1 MKRIFNSLTVLLLI
15 SSATYAQQPQNRTTA
30 TKIADVL
37 AQQPAEEKEKFLLAM
52 HELEGFSSDD
62 VVTFLK
68 GLKAP
73 GSNNAPIEFAANS
86 YSFYVNQP
94 GKEQQKRVFVEG
106 LAKSIAQLSE
116 PTNQVFA
123 LRLLR
128 QCADNTAIPAV
139 ATCLTNDYL
148 ADAAARTLVSIRT
161 PESTAALEKALAAST
176 TEKTAIALVTALG
189 DLKDKNAESAIL
201 GLTQKYNS
209 DGFQRTA
216 LIALSKIGGTA
227 SESLF
232 QEKLNA
238 AGYSYDKLDAVGLGI
253 DYAQALIDNKHD
265 QDAVKFLN
273 KFFQESQKA
282 KSINGQIAS
291 LKLLTTIDP
300 AKQQKNLLAAV
311 KSDNGAYRN
320 IALQLLGKYGKGAD
334 AKSLLALASKGT
346 PEVQESVLN
355 YLAHN
360 GSASSLKLIQAL
372 VNKTQSP
379 VTKLAGLSALNT
391 LSQGK
396 ETNTLIQALNADQQ
410 FNNSVKA
417 LILSSKDANVVTD
430 VNNALATVDD
440 DKKIQ
445 LLDILSKRSNNA
457 SSKAVLAIK
466 SANPAVEEAINKAL
480 PNVAQESDL
489 EELFGRLNNTTDNK
503 SAVLLQ
509 RAIVNVVQSSTNSKG
524 LTEQLAANISKSA
537 APNTAKYFP
546 IFAGLGDAQ
555 SLKAVTAYLN
565 NNNTGLRS
573 AAIESLASWSTSNA
587 LPELVSLSRTEKDDN
602 LFNTVYRGLIKSISS
617 SSNTPEQKTL
627 LLRDAF
633 NVAKT
638 TDQKKAALSA
648 LQPTGTYQ
656 SLVFAADLMSDAQ
669 LGGTAANVAMNI
681 AMDNKFYGKKVR
693 EVLEQVIGKLSG
705 SESGYLKEAVIRY
718 LAEMPIKEGYVSM
731 FNGKDLSGWKGL
743 VADPIKR
750 SKMNEKTL
758 AAEQAKADDIM
769 RKGWTASNGEIAF
782 SGKGDNL
789 ATVKKYGDFEML
801 VDWKLENYGGIEG
814 DAGIYLRG
822 TPQVQIWDIANTR
835 VGAQVGSGGLYNNQ
849 KNESKPLKVAD
860 NATGEWNT
868 FKIKMVDDKVTV
880 WLNGQLVTDNIPLE
894 NYWDR
899 NQSIFPTEQIEL
911 QAHGSVVYYRDL
923 FIKEFPRKQIFKLSD
938 QEKKEGFEVL
948 FDGTNL
954 DKWTENQAYVV
965 NDEGH
970 IWVYPNAKFGGNLY
984 TKEEYADFIY
994 RFDFKLTPG
1003 ANNGVGIRAP
1013 LEGDAAYEAMEI
1025 QVLDDGADVY
1035 KDLKQYQYHG
1045 SIYGVVPAKKG
1056 HLKPVG
1062 EWNSEEIVVKG
1073 NRIKV
1078 TLNGAV
1084 IVDADIAEASKN
1096 GTLDGKQHP
1105 GLKRTFGHI
1114 GFLGHGTEVFFKDI
1128 RVKKLK

>member
-52 HELEGFSSDD
+52 HELGGFSSDD

-139 ATCLTNDYL
+139 ANCLTNDYL

-216 LIALSKIGGTA
+216 LIALSKIGGKA

-334 AKSLLALASKGT
+334 AKSLLAKASKGT

-524 LTEQLAANISKSA
+524 LTEQLAANIAKSA

-555 SLKAVTAYLN
+555 SLKAVNAYLN

-705 SESGYLKEAVIRY
+705 SESGYLKEAVVRY

-965 NDEGH
+965 NDEGY

-1105 GLKRTFGHI
+1105 GLKRTSGHI

>member
-139 ATCLTNDYL
+139 ANCLTNDYL

-273 KFFQESQKA
+273 KFFQESQKV

-466 SANPAVEEAINKAL
+466 SSNPAVEEAINKAL

-489 EELFGRLNNTTDNK
+489 EELFSRLNNTTDNK

-524 LTEQLAANISKSA
+524 LTEKLAANISKSA

-617 SSNTPEQKTL
+617 SPNTPEQKTL
-627 LLRDAF
+627 LLKDAF
-633 NVAKT
+633 SVAKT

-656 SLVFAADLMSDAQ
+656 SLVFSADLMNDAQ

-705 SESGYLKEAVIRY
+705 SESGYLKEAVVRY

-965 NDEGH
+965 NDEGY

-1105 GLKRTFGHI
+1105 GLKRTSGHI

>member
-1 MKRIFNSLTVLLLI
+1 MKKIFNSLAVLLLI
-15 SSATYAQQPQNRTTA
+15 SGASYAQQPQNRTTA

-52 HELEGFSSDD
+52 HELEGFTSDD
-62 VVTFLK
+62 IVAFLK

-106 LAKSIAQLSE
+106 LAKAVSQLSE

-128 QCADNTAIPAV
+128 QCADNSAIPAV
-139 ATCLTNDYL
+139 ANCLTNDYL
-148 ADAAARTLVSIRT
+148 ADAAARTLVSIGSN
-161 PESTAALEKALAAST
+161 ESAAALEKALST
-176 TEKTAIALVTALG
+176 SATEKTAIAIVTALG
-189 DLKDKNAESAIL
+189 DLKVKSTENTIL
-201 GLTQKYNS
+201 ELTQKYNS
-209 DGFQRTA
+209 DSFQRTA

-227 SESLF
+227 SASLF
-232 QEKLNA
+232 EHKLDDA
-238 AGYSYDKLDAVGLGI
+238 AYGYDKFDAVGLGI
-253 DYAQALIDNKHD
+253 DYAQSLIDNQHEKE
-265 QDAVKFLN
+265 AVKFLN

-282 KSINGQIAS
+282 KSVNGQFAS
-291 LKLLTTIDP
+291 LKLLAAIDSK
-300 AKQQKNLLAAV
+300 KQKKNLLTAV

-320 IALQLLGKYGKGAD
+320 LALQLLGKYGNSGD
-334 AKSLLALASKGT
+334 AKSLLSLASKAS
-346 PEVQESVLN
+346 PDVQESVLN

-360 GSASSLKLIQAL
+360 GSAASLNQIQAL
-372 VNKTQSP
+372 VAKTTSP
-379 VTKLAGLSALNT
+379 ATKLAGLNAIHT

-396 ETNTLIQALNADQQ
+396 ETNTLIQALDTDQE
-410 FNNSVKA
+410 FNSSVKA
-417 LILSSKDANVVTD
+417 LILSSKDANAISE

-440 DKKIQ
+440 NKKIQ

-466 SANPAVEEAINKAL
+466 TTNPAVEEAIYKAV

-489 EELFGRLNNTTDNK
+489 EELFNRLNSTNDAK
-503 SAVLLQ
+503 AAGLLQ
-509 RAIVNVVQSSTNSKG
+509 KAIVNVIQSSNNAKS
-524 LTEQLAANISKSA
+524 LTGKLAANISKSA
-537 APNTAKYFP
+537 APGAGKYFP
-546 IFAGLGDAQ
+546 IFAGLGDDQ
-555 SLKAVTAYLN
+555 SLQAVKSYVSSSN
-565 NNNTGLRS
+565 PDLRS
-573 AAIESLASWSTSNA
+573 AAIVSLANWSTANA
-587 LPELVSLSRTEKDDN
+587 LPELVSLSRTETDAN

-617 SSNTPEQKTL
+617 SANTPDQKTL

-633 NVAKT
+633 SVAKT
-638 TDQKKAALSA
+638 TEQKKAALTA

-656 SLVFAADLMSDAQ
+656 AFIFAANNMNDPQ
-669 LGGTAANVAMNI
+669 LGEAAANTAMNI
-681 AMDNKFYGKKVR
+681 AMDNKHYGSKVR

-705 SESGYLKEAVIRY
+705 SESGYLKEAVVRY
-718 LAEMPIKEGYVSM
+718 LSEMPAKEGYVPL
-731 FNGKDLSGWKGL
+731 FNGKDLTGWKGL

-750 SKMNEKTL
+750 SKMNAKTL
-758 AAEQAKADDIM
+758 AAEQAKADEIM
-769 RKGWTASNGEIAF
+769 RKGWSVSNGEIVF
-782 SGKGDNL
+782 NGKGDNL
-789 ATVKKYGDFEML
+789 ATVKQYGDFEML
-801 VDWKLENYGGIEG
+801 VDWKLENYGGVEG

-868 FKIKMVDDKVTV
+868 FKIKMLDDKVSV
-880 WLNGQLVTDNIPLE
+880 WLNGQLVTDNVPLE

-923 FIKEFPRKQIFKLSD
+923 YIKEFPRKQIFKLSE
-938 QEKKEGFEVL
+938 QERKDGFEVL

-954 DKWTENQAYVV
+954 DKWTENKAYVV
-965 NDEGH
+965 NDEGY

-1035 KDLKQYQYHG
+1035 KDLKPYQYHG
-1045 SIYGVVPAKKG
+1045 SIYGVVTAKKG
-1056 HLKPVG
+1056 HLKPLG
-1062 EWNSEEIVVKG
+1062 EWNSEEIYVKG
-1073 NRIKV
+1073 NRVKV
-1078 TLNGAV
+1078 TLNGTI

-1096 GTLDGKQHP
+1096 GTLDGKKHP
-1105 GLKRTFGHI
+1105 GLKRTSGHI

-1128 RVKKLK
+1128 RVKRLK

>member
-320 IALQLLGKYGKGAD
+320 IALQLLGNYGKGAD

-705 SESGYLKEAVIRY
+705 SESGYLKEAVVRY

-965 NDEGH
+965 NDEGY

-1105 GLKRTFGHI
+1105 GLKRTSGHI

>member
-52 HELEGFSSDD
+52 HELGGFSSDD

-139 ATCLTNDYL
+139 ANCLTNDYL

-334 AKSLLALASKGT
+334 AKSLLAKASKGT

-524 LTEQLAANISKSA
+524 LTEQLAANIAKSA

-555 SLKAVTAYLN
+555 SLKAVNAYLN

-705 SESGYLKEAVIRY
+705 SESGYLKEAVVRY

-965 NDEGH
+965 NDEGY

-1105 GLKRTFGHI
+1105 GLKRTSGHI

>member
-161 PESTAALEKALAAST
+161 PESTAALGKALAAST

-489 EELFGRLNNTTDNK
+489 EELFSRLNNTTDNK

-509 RAIVNVVQSSTNSKG
+509 RSIVNVVQSSTNSKG
-524 LTEQLAANISKSA
+524 LTEKLAANISKSA

-573 AAIESLASWSTSNA
+573 AAIESLAGWSTSNA

-656 SLVFAADLMSDAQ
+656 SLVFSADLMNDAQ

-705 SESGYLKEAVIRY
+705 SESGYLKEAVVRY

-923 FIKEFPRKQIFKLSD
+923 FIKEFPRKQISKLSD

-965 NDEGH
+965 NDEGY

-1105 GLKRTFGHI
+1105 GLKRTSGHI

>member
-705 SESGYLKEAVIRY
+705 SESGYLKEAVVRY

-1105 GLKRTFGHI
+1105 GLKRTSGHI

>member
-94 GKEQQKRVFVEG
+94 GKEQQKKVFVEG
-106 LAKSIAQLSE
+106 LAKSISQLSE

-139 ATCLTNDYL
+139 ANCLTNDYL

-238 AGYSYDKLDAVGLGI
+238 AGYSYDKFDAIGLGI

-265 QDAVKFLN
+265 QDAIKFLN

-320 IALQLLGKYGKGAD
+320 IALQLLGKYGKGSD

-445 LLDILSKRSNNA
+445 LLDVLSKRSNNA

-489 EELFGRLNNTTDNK
+489 EELFNRLNNTTDNK
-503 SAVLLQ
+503 SAALLQ
-509 RAIVNVVQSSTNSKG
+509 RAIVNVVQSSANSKG
-524 LTEQLAANISKSA
+524 LTEKLAANIAKSA

-565 NNNTGLRS
+565 NNNTSLRS
-573 AAIESLASWSTSNA
+573 AAIESLAGWSSSNA

-627 LLRDAF
+627 LLKDAF
-633 NVAKT
+633 SVAKT
-638 TDQKKAALSA
+638 ADQKKAALSA

-656 SLVFAADLMSDAQ
+656 SLVFAADLMNDAQ

-681 AMDNKFYGKKVR
+681 AMDNKFYGNKVR

-705 SESGYLKEAVIRY
+705 SESGYLKEAVVRY
-718 LAEMPIKEGYVSM
+718 LAEMPIKEGYVSL

-769 RKGWTASNGEIAF
+769 RKGWTVSNGEIVF

-789 ATVKKYGDFEML
+789 ATTKKYGDFEML

-880 WLNGQLVTDNIPLE
+880 WLNGQLVTDNVPLE

-923 FIKEFPRKQIFKLSD
+923 FIKEFPRKQVFKLSD

-954 DKWTENQAYVV
+954 DKWTENQAYVI
-965 NDEGH
+965 NDEGY

-1056 HLKPVG
+1056 YLKPVG

-1078 TLNGAV
+1078 TLNGTV

-1105 GLKRTFGHI
+1105 GLKRTSGHI

>member
-1 MKRIFNSLTVLLLI
+1 MKKIFNSLAVLLLI
-15 SSATYAQQPQNRTTA
+15 SGASYAQQPQNRTTA

-52 HELEGFSSDD
+52 HELEGFTSDD
-62 VVTFLK
+62 IVAFLK

-106 LAKSIAQLSE
+106 LAKALSQLSE

-139 ATCLTNDYL
+139 ANCLTNDVL
-148 ADAAARTLVSIRT
+148 ADAAARTLVSIHT
-161 PESTAALEKALAAST
+161 NESIAALEKALAAST

-189 DLKDKNAESAIL
+189 DLKVANAETAIL
-201 GLTQKYNS
+201 NLTQKYSS
-209 DGFQRTA
+209 DAFQRTA

-227 SESLF
+227 SAPLF
-232 QEKLNA
+232 QNKLNDA
-238 AGYSYDKLDAVGLGI
+238 AYSYDKFDAVGLGI
-253 DYAQALIDNKHD
+253 DYAQSLIDNKHE

-282 KSINGQIAS
+282 KSINGQFAS
-291 LKLLTTIDP
+291 LKLLAAIDP
-300 AKQQKNLLAAV
+300 NKQKKNLLSAV

-320 IALQLLGKYGKGAD
+320 LALQLLGKYGNGGD
-334 AKSLLALASKGT
+334 AKSLLSLASKAS
-346 PEVQESVLN
+346 PDVQESVLN

-360 GSASSLKLIQAL
+360 GSAASLNQIQAL
-372 VNKTQSP
+372 VAKTTSP
-379 VTKLAGLSALNT
+379 ATKLAGLNAIHT

-396 ETNTLIQALNADQQ
+396 ETNTLIQALDTDQE
-410 FNNSVKA
+410 FNSSVKA
-417 LILSSKDANVVTD
+417 LILSSKDANAISE

-440 DKKIQ
+440 NKKIQ

-466 SANPAVEEAINKAL
+466 TTNPAVEEAIYKAV

-489 EELFGRLNNTTDNK
+489 EELFNRLNSTNDAK
-503 SAVLLQ
+503 AAGLLQ
-509 RAIVNVVQSSTNSKG
+509 KAIVNVIQSSNNAKS
-524 LTEQLAANISKSA
+524 LTGKLAANISKSA
-537 APNTAKYFP
+537 APGAGKYFP
-546 IFAGLGDAQ
+546 IFAGLGDDQ
-555 SLKAVTAYLN
+555 SLQAVKNYVSSSN
-565 NNNTGLRS
+565 PDLRS
-573 AAIESLASWSTSNA
+573 AAIVSLANWSTANA
-587 LPELVSLSRTEKDDN
+587 LPELVSLSRTETDAN

-617 SSNTPEQKTL
+617 SANTPDQKTL

-633 NVAKT
+633 SVAKT
-638 TDQKKAALSA
+638 TEQKKAALTA

-656 SLVFAADLMSDAQ
+656 AFIFAANNMNDPQ
-669 LGGTAANVAMNI
+669 LGEAAANTAMNI
-681 AMDNKFYGKKVR
+681 AMDNKHYGSKVR

-705 SESGYLKEAVIRY
+705 SESGYLKEAVVRY
-718 LAEMPIKEGYVSM
+718 LSEMPAKEGYVPL
-731 FNGKDLSGWKGL
+731 FNGKDLTGWKGL

-750 SKMNEKTL
+750 SKMNAKTL
-758 AAEQAKADDIM
+758 AAEQAKADEIM
-769 RKGWTASNGEIAF
+769 RKGWSVSNGEIVF
-782 SGKGDNL
+782 NGKGDNL
-789 ATVKKYGDFEML
+789 ATVKQYGDFEML
-801 VDWKLENYGGIEG
+801 VDWKLENYGGVEG

-868 FKIKMVDDKVTV
+868 FKIKMLGDKVSV
-880 WLNGQLVTDNIPLE
+880 WLNGQLVTDNVPLE

-923 FIKEFPRKQIFKLSD
+923 YIKEFPRKQIFKLSE
-938 QEKKEGFEVL
+938 QERKDGFEVL

-954 DKWTENQAYVV
+954 DKWTENKAYVV
-965 NDEGH
+965 NDEGY

-1035 KDLKQYQYHG
+1035 KDLKPYQYHG
-1045 SIYGVVPAKKG
+1045 SIYGVVTAKKG
-1056 HLKPVG
+1056 HLKPLG
-1062 EWNSEEIVVKG
+1062 EWNSEEIYVKG
-1073 NRIKV
+1073 NRVKV
-1078 TLNGAV
+1078 TLNGTV

-1096 GTLDGKQHP
+1096 GTLDGKKHP
-1105 GLKRTFGHI
+1105 GLKRTSGHI

-1128 RVKKLK
+1128 RVKRLK

>member
-1 MKRIFNSLTVLLLI
+1 MKRILNSLTVLLLI

-52 HELEGFSSDD
+52 HELEGFSSGD

-139 ATCLTNDYL
+139 ANCLANDYL

-161 PESTAALEKALAAST
+161 PESTAALENALAAST

-189 DLKDKNAESAIL
+189 DLKDKNAENAIL
-201 GLTQKYNS
+201 GLTKKYNS

-232 QEKLNA
+232 QEKLTA
-238 AGYSYDKLDAVGLGI
+238 AGYGYDKFDAVGLGI

-300 AKQQKNLLAAV
+300 AKQRKNLLAAV

-320 IALQLLGKYGKGAD
+320 IALQLLGKYGKGSD
-334 AKSLLALASKGT
+334 AKSLLALASKST

-360 GSASSLKLIQAL
+360 GSASSLKLIHGL
-372 VNKTQSP
+372 VNKTESSA
-379 VTKLAGLSALNT
+379 TKLAGLSALNT

-396 ETNTLIQALNADQQ
+396 ETNTLIQALNTDQQ

-417 LILSSKDANVVTD
+417 LILSSKDANVVSD
-430 VNNALATVDD
+430 VNNALAHVDD
-440 DKKIQ
+440 EKKIQ
-445 LLDILSKRSNNA
+445 LLDILSKRSDNA

-466 SANPAVEEAINKAL
+466 SSNPAVEEAINKAL
-480 PNVAQESDL
+480 PNVAQEADL
-489 EELFGRLNNTTDNK
+489 EELFNRLNNTTDSK
-503 SAVLLQ
+503 SAALLQ
-509 RAIVNVVQSSTNSKG
+509 RALVNVIRSSANSKG
-524 LTEQLAANISKSA
+524 LTEKIAARLSNSA
-537 APNTAKYFP
+537 ATNTAKYFP
-546 IFAGLGDAQ
+546 IFAGLGDAH
-555 SLKAVTAYLN
+555 SLKAVTSYLD
-565 NNNTGLRS
+565 NTNTSLRS
-573 AAIESLASWSTSNA
+573 AAIESLATWSSANA
-587 LPELVSLSRTEKDDN
+587 LPELITLSRTEKDDN

-617 SSNTPEQKTL
+617 SSNTPDQKTL

-633 NVAKT
+633 SVAKT
-638 TDQKKAALSA
+638 AEQKRAALSA

-656 SLVFAADLMSDAQ
+656 SFVFAADLMNDPQ
-669 LGGTAANVAMNI
+669 LAGTATNVAMNI

-705 SESGYLKEAVIRY
+705 SESGYLKEAVVRY
-718 LAEMPIKEGYVSM
+718 LAEMPMKEGYVSM

-769 RKGWTASNGEIAF
+769 RKGWSVSNGEIVF
-782 SGKGDNL
+782 NGKGDNL
-789 ATVKKYGDFEML
+789 ATVKQYGDFEML

-954 DKWTENQAYVV
+954 DKWTENQAYVI
-965 NDEGH
+965 NDEGY

-994 RFDFKLTPG
+994 RFDLKLTPG

-1025 QVLDDGADVY
+1025 QVLDDDADVY

-1056 HLKPVG
+1056 HLKPLG
-1062 EWNSEEIVVKG
+1062 EWNSEEIMVKG

-1078 TLNGAV
+1078 TLNGTV

-1105 GLKRTFGHI
+1105 GLKRTSGHI

>member
-52 HELEGFSSDD
+52 HELGGFSSDD

-139 ATCLTNDYL
+139 ANCLTNDYL

-509 RAIVNVVQSSTNSKG
+509 RAIVNLVQSSTNSKG
-524 LTEQLAANISKSA
+524 LTEQLAANMSKSA

-705 SESGYLKEAVIRY
+705 SESGYLKEAVVRY

-965 NDEGH
+965 NDEGY

-1105 GLKRTFGHI
+1105 GLKRTSGHI

>member
-52 HELEGFSSDD
+52 HELEGFTSDD

-94 GKEQQKRVFVEG
+94 GKEQQKKVFVEG
-106 LAKSIAQLSE
+106 LAKSLSQLSE

-128 QCADNTAIPAV
+128 QCADNSAIPAV
-139 ATCLTNDYL
+139 ANCLTNEYL
-148 ADAAARTLVSIRT
+148 TDAAARTLVSIRT
-161 PESTAALEKALAAST
+161 VEAATALEKALESST
-176 TEKTAIALVTALG
+176 TEQNAIALVTALG
-189 DLKDKNAESAIL
+189 DLRDKNAENAIL

-216 LIALSKIGGTA
+216 LIALSKIGGP
-227 SESLF
+227 SSVSLF
-232 QEKLNA
+232 QDKLNA
-238 AGYSYDKLDAVGLGI
+238 AGYGYDKLNAVGLGI

-273 KFFQESQKA
+273 RFFQESQKA

-291 LKLLTTIDP
+291 LQLLTTLNP
-300 AKQQKNLLAAV
+300 GKQQKNLLAAI
-311 KSDNGAYRN
+311 KSDDGAYRN
-320 IALQLLGKYGKGAD
+320 IALQLLGKYGKGSD

-372 VNKTQSP
+372 VSKTASP

-396 ETNTLIQALNADQQ
+396 ETNTLIQALNGDQQ

-417 LILSSKDANVVTD
+417 LILSSKDENVVTD

-440 DKKIQ
+440 SKKIE

-466 SANPAVEEAINKAL
+466 SSNPAVEEAVNKAL

-489 EELFGRLNNTTDNK
+489 EELFNRLNNTTDSK

-509 RAIVNVVQSSTNSKG
+509 RAIVNVVRSSANSKA
-524 LTEQLAANISKSA
+524 LTEKLVANISKSA

-565 NNNTGLRS
+565 NNNSNLRS
-573 AAIESLASWSTSNA
+573 AAIESLAGWSSSNA

-602 LFNTVYRGLIKSISS
+602 LFNTVYRGLIRSISS
-617 SSNTPEQKTL
+617 SSNTPAQKTL

-633 NVAKT
+633 SVAKT
-638 TDQKKAALSA
+638 ADQKKAALSA

-705 SESGYLKEAVIRY
+705 SESGYLKEAVVRY
-718 LAEMPIKEGYVSM
+718 LAEMPIKEGYVSL

-769 RKGWTASNGEIAF
+769 RKGWKASNGEIVF

-789 ATVKKYGDFEML
+789 ATVKQYGDFEML

-868 FKIKMVDDKVTV
+868 FKIKMVGDKVTV

-923 FIKEFPRKQIFKLSD
+923 FIKEFPRKQIFKLND

-954 DKWTENQAYVV
+954 DKWTENQAYVI
-965 NDEGH
+965 NDEGY

-984 TKEEYADFIY
+984 TKEEYSDFVY

-1003 ANNGVGIRAP
+1003 ANNGVGIRTP

-1025 QVLDDGADVY
+1025 QVLDDGAEVY

-1045 SIYGVVPAKKG
+1045 SIYGVAAAKKG
-1056 HLKPVG
+1056 YLKPVG
-1062 EWNSEEIVVKG
+1062 EWNSEEISVKG

-1078 TLNGAV
+1078 TLNGTV
-1084 IVDADIAEASKN
+1084 ILDADIAEASKN
-1096 GTLDGKQHP
+1096 VTLDGKQHP
-1105 GLKRTFGHI
+1105 GLKRSTGHI
-1114 GFLGHGTEVFFKDI
+1114 AFLGHGTEVFFKDI

>member
-1 MKRIFNSLTVLLLI
+1 MKKIFNSLAVLLLI
-15 SSATYAQQPQNRTTA
+15 SSASYAQQPQNRTTA

-52 HELEGFSSDD
+52 HELEGFTSDD
-62 VVTFLK
+62 IVAFLK

-94 GKEQQKRVFVEG
+94 GKEQQKKVFVEG

-128 QCADNTAIPAV
+128 QCADNSAISAV
-139 ATCLTNDYL
+139 ANCLTNDNL

-161 PESTAALEKALAAST
+161 NESAAALEKALAAST
-176 TEKTAIALVTALG
+176 TEKTAIAIVTALG
-189 DLKDKNAESAIL
+189 DLKVANAENAIL
-201 GLTQKYNS
+201 DFTKKYNS
-209 DGFQRTA
+209 DAFQRTA

-227 SESLF
+227 SASLF
-232 QEKLNA
+232 QNKLNDA
-238 AGYSYDKLDAVGLGI
+238 AYSYDKFDAVGLGI
-253 DYAQALIDNKHD
+253 DYAQSLIDNKHD
-265 QDAVKFLN
+265 QDAIKFLN

-282 KSINGQIAS
+282 KSINGQFAS
-291 LKLLTTIDP
+291 LKLLAAINP
-300 AKQQKNLLAAV
+300 GKQQKNLLSAV

-320 IALQLLGKYGKGAD
+320 LALQLLGKYGKGSD

-360 GSASSLKLIQAL
+360 GSASSLNAIQAL
-372 VNKTQSP
+372 VGKTTSP
-379 VTKLAGLSALNT
+379 VTKLAGLSAINT

-396 ETNTLIQALNADQQ
+396 ETNTLIQAFDADQE

-417 LILSSKDANVVTD
+417 LILSSKDANVIND
-430 VNNALATVDD
+430 VNTALASVDD
-440 DKKIQ
+440 SKKVQ

-466 SANPAVEEAINKAL
+466 TTNPTVEEAINKAL

-489 EELFGRLNNTTDNK
+489 EELFNRLNNTTDPK
-503 SAVLLQ
+503 SATLLQ
-509 RAIVNVVQSSTNSKG
+509 KAVVNVVQSSPNAKG
-524 LTEQLAANISKSA
+524 LTGKLAANISKSA
-537 APNTAKYFP
+537 APSAAKYFP
-546 IFAGLGDAQ
+546 IFAGLGDDQ
-555 SLKAVTAYLN
+555 SLQAVGNYVN
-565 NNNTGLRS
+565 NNNPELRT
-573 AAIESLASWSTSNA
+573 AAITSLSSWSSANA
-587 LPELVSLSRTEKDDN
+587 LPKLVSLSRTEKDDN

-617 SSNTPEQKTL
+617 SANTADQKTL

-633 NVAKT
+633 SVAKT
-638 TDQKKAALSA
+638 VEQKKAALSA

-656 SLVFAADLMSDAQ
+656 AFIFAADKMADSQ
-669 LGGTAANVAMNI
+669 LGEAAANTAMNI
-681 AMDNKFYGKKVR
+681 AMDNKYYGSKVR
-693 EVLEQVIGKLSG
+693 GVLEQVIGKLSG
-705 SESGYLKEAVIRY
+705 SESGYLKEAVVRY
-718 LAEMPIKEGYVSM
+718 LSEMPVKEGYVSL

-750 SKMNEKTL
+750 SKMNAKTL
-758 AAEQAKADDIM
+758 ATEQAKADEIM
-769 RKGWTASNGEIAF
+769 RKGWSASNGEIVF

-789 ATVKKYGDFEML
+789 ATIKQYGDFEML

-923 FIKEFPRKQIFKLSD
+923 FIKEFPRKQIFKISD
-938 QEKKEGFEVL
+938 QEKKDGFEVL

-954 DKWTENQAYVV
+954 DKWTENKAYII
-965 NDEGH
+965 NDEGY

-984 TKEEYADFIY
+984 TKEEYSDFIY

-1025 QVLDDGADVY
+1025 QVLDNDADVY
-1035 KDLKQYQYHG
+1035 KDLKPYQYHG
-1045 SIYGVVPAKKG
+1045 SIYGVVTAKRG
-1056 HLKPVG
+1056 YLKPLG
-1062 EWNSEEIVVKG
+1062 EWNSEEIYVKG
-1073 NRIKV
+1073 NRVKV
-1078 TLNGAV
+1078 TLNGTV

-1096 GTLDGKQHP
+1096 GTLDGKEHP
-1105 GLKRTFGHI
+1105 GLKRTSGHL

>member
-139 ATCLTNDYL
+139 ANCLTNDYL

-602 LFNTVYRGLIKSISS
+602 LFNTVYSGLIKSISS

-705 SESGYLKEAVIRY
+705 SESGYLKEAVVRY

-965 NDEGH
+965 NDEGY

-1105 GLKRTFGHI
+1105 GLKRTSGHI

>member
-1 MKRIFNSLTVLLLI
+1 MKKIFNSLAVLLLI
-15 SSATYAQQPQNRTTA
+15 SSASYAQQPQNRTTA

-52 HELEGFSSDD
+52 HELEGFTSDD
-62 VVTFLK
+62 IVAFLK

-86 YSFYVNQP
+86 YSFYVNQT
-94 GKEQQKRVFVEG
+94 GKEQQKKVYVEG

-128 QCADNTAIPAV
+128 QCADNSAISAV
-139 ATCLTNDYL
+139 ANCLTNDNL

-161 PESTAALEKALAAST
+161 NESAAALEKALAAST
-176 TEKTAIALVTALG
+176 TEKTAIAIVTALG
-189 DLKDKNAESAIL
+189 DLKVANAENAIL
-201 GLTQKYNS
+201 DFTKKYNS
-209 DGFQRTA
+209 DAFQRTA

-227 SESLF
+227 SASLF
-232 QEKLNA
+232 QNKLNDA
-238 AGYSYDKLDAVGLGI
+238 AYSYDKFDAVGLGI
-253 DYAQALIDNKHD
+253 DYAQSLIDNKHD
-265 QDAVKFLN
+265 QDAIKFLN

-282 KSINGQIAS
+282 KSINGQFAS
-291 LKLLTTIDP
+291 LKLLAAINP
-300 AKQQKNLLAAV
+300 GKQQKNLLSAV

-320 IALQLLGKYGKGAD
+320 LALQLLGKYGKGSD

-360 GSASSLKLIQAL
+360 GSASSLNAIQAL
-372 VNKTQSP
+372 VGKTTSP
-379 VTKLAGLSALNT
+379 VTKLAGLSAINT

-396 ETNTLIQALNADQQ
+396 ETNTLIQAFDADQE

-417 LILSSKDANVVTD
+417 LILSSKDANVIND
-430 VNNALATVDD
+430 VNTALASVDD
-440 DKKIQ
+440 SKKVQ

-466 SANPAVEEAINKAL
+466 TTNPTVEEAINKAL

-489 EELFGRLNNTTDNK
+489 EELFNRLNNTTDPK
-503 SAVLLQ
+503 SATLLQ
-509 RAIVNVVQSSTNSKG
+509 KAVVNVVQSSPNAKG
-524 LTEQLAANISKSA
+524 LTGKLAANISKSA
-537 APNTAKYFP
+537 APSAAKYFP
-546 IFAGLGDAQ
+546 IFAGLGDDQ
-555 SLKAVTAYLN
+555 SLQAVGNYVN
-565 NNNTGLRS
+565 NNNPELRT
-573 AAIESLASWSTSNA
+573 AAITSLSSWSSANA
-587 LPELVSLSRTEKDDN
+587 LPKLVSLSRTEKDDN

-617 SSNTPEQKTL
+617 SANTADQKTL

-633 NVAKT
+633 SVAKT
-638 TDQKKAALSA
+638 VEQKKAALSA

-656 SLVFAADLMSDAQ
+656 AFIFAADKMADSQ
-669 LGGTAANVAMNI
+669 LGEAAANTAMNI
-681 AMDNKFYGKKVR
+681 AMDNKYYGSKVR

-705 SESGYLKEAVIRY
+705 SESGYLKEAVVRY
-718 LAEMPIKEGYVSM
+718 ISEMPVKEGYVSL

-750 SKMNEKTL
+750 GKMNAKTL
-758 AAEQAKADDIM
+758 ATEQAKADEIM
-769 RKGWTASNGEIAF
+769 RKGWSASNGEIVF

-789 ATVKKYGDFEML
+789 ATIKQYGDFEML

-868 FKIKMVDDKVTV
+868 FKIKMVDDRVTV

-923 FIKEFPRKQIFKLSD
+923 FIKEFPRKQIFKISD
-938 QEKKEGFEVL
+938 QEKKDGFEVL

-954 DKWTENQAYVV
+954 DKWTENKAYII
-965 NDEGH
+965 NDEGY

-984 TKEEYADFIY
+984 TKEEYSDFIY

-1025 QVLDDGADVY
+1025 QVLDNDADVY
-1035 KDLKQYQYHG
+1035 KDLKPYQYHG
-1045 SIYGVVPAKKG
+1045 SIYGVVTAKRG
-1056 HLKPVG
+1056 YLKPLG
-1062 EWNSEEIVVKG
+1062 EWNSEEIYVKG
-1073 NRIKV
+1073 NRVKV
-1078 TLNGAV
+1078 TLNGTV

-1096 GTLDGKQHP
+1096 GTLDGKEHP
-1105 GLKRTFGHI
+1105 GLKRTSGHL

>member
-1 MKRIFNSLTVLLLI
+1 MKKIFNSLAVLLLI
-15 SSATYAQQPQNRTTA
+15 SSASYAQQPQNRTTA

-52 HELEGFSSDD
+52 HELEGFTSDD
-62 VVTFLK
+62 IVAFLK

-94 GKEQQKRVFVEG
+94 GKEQQKKVFVEG

-128 QCADNTAIPAV
+128 QCADNSAISAV
-139 ATCLTNDYL
+139 ANCLTNDNL

-161 PESTAALEKALAAST
+161 NESAAALEKALAAST
-176 TEKTAIALVTALG
+176 TEKTAIAIVTALG
-189 DLKDKNAESAIL
+189 DLKVANAENAIL
-201 GLTQKYNS
+201 DFTKKYNS
-209 DGFQRTA
+209 DAFQRTA

-227 SESLF
+227 SASLF
-232 QEKLNA
+232 QNKLNDA
-238 AGYSYDKLDAVGLGI
+238 AYSYDKFDAVGLGI
-253 DYAQALIDNKHD
+253 DYAQSLIDNKHD
-265 QDAVKFLN
+265 QDAIKFLN

-282 KSINGQIAS
+282 KSINGQFAS
-291 LKLLTTIDP
+291 LKLLAAINP
-300 AKQQKNLLAAV
+300 GKQQKNLLSAV

-320 IALQLLGKYGKGAD
+320 LALQLLGKYGKGSD

-360 GSASSLKLIQAL
+360 GSASSLNAIQAL
-372 VNKTQSP
+372 VGKTTSP
-379 VTKLAGLSALNT
+379 VTKLAGLSAINT

-396 ETNTLIQALNADQQ
+396 ETNTLIQALDADQE

-417 LILSSKDANVVTD
+417 LILSSKDANVIND
-430 VNNALATVDD
+430 VNTALASVDD
-440 DKKIQ
+440 SKKVQ

-466 SANPAVEEAINKAL
+466 TTNPTVEEAINKAL

-489 EELFGRLNNTTDNK
+489 EELFNRLNNTTDPK
-503 SAVLLQ
+503 SATLLQ
-509 RAIVNVVQSSTNSKG
+509 KAVVNVVQSSPNAKG
-524 LTEQLAANISKSA
+524 LTGKLAANISKSA
-537 APNTAKYFP
+537 APSAAKYFP
-546 IFAGLGDAQ
+546 IFAGLGDDQ
-555 SLKAVTAYLN
+555 SLQAVGNYVN
-565 NNNTGLRS
+565 NNNPELRT
-573 AAIESLASWSTSNA
+573 AAITSLSSWSSANA
-587 LPELVSLSRTEKDDN
+587 LPKLVSLSRTEKDDN

-617 SSNTPEQKTL
+617 SANTADQKTL

-633 NVAKT
+633 SVAKT
-638 TDQKKAALSA
+638 VEQKKAALSA

-656 SLVFAADLMSDAQ
+656 AFIFAADKMADSQ
-669 LGGTAANVAMNI
+669 LGEAAANTAMNI
-681 AMDNKFYGKKVR
+681 AMDNKYYGSKVR

-705 SESGYLKEAVIRY
+705 SESGYLKEAVVRY
-718 LAEMPIKEGYVSM
+718 LSEMPVKEGYVSL

-750 SKMNEKTL
+750 GKMNAKTL
-758 AAEQAKADDIM
+758 ATEQAKADEIM
-769 RKGWTASNGEIAF
+769 RKGWSASNGEIVF

-789 ATVKKYGDFEML
+789 ATIKQYGDFEML

-923 FIKEFPRKQIFKLSD
+923 FIKEFPRKQIFKISD
-938 QEKKEGFEVL
+938 QEKKDGFEVL

-954 DKWTENQAYVV
+954 DKWTENKAYII
-965 NDEGH
+965 NDEGY

-984 TKEEYADFIY
+984 TKEEYSDFIY

-1025 QVLDDGADVY
+1025 QVLDNDADVY
-1035 KDLKQYQYHG
+1035 KDLKPYQYHG
-1045 SIYGVVPAKKG
+1045 SIYGVVTAKRG
-1056 HLKPVG
+1056 YLKPLG
-1062 EWNSEEIVVKG
+1062 EWNSEEIYVKG
-1073 NRIKV
+1073 NRVKV
-1078 TLNGAV
+1078 TLNGTV

-1096 GTLDGKQHP
+1096 GTLDGKEHP
-1105 GLKRTFGHI
+1105 GLKRTSGHL

>member
-1 MKRIFNSLTVLLLI
+1 MKKIFNSLAVLLLI

-37 AQQPAEEKEKFLLAM
+37 AQQPAAEKEKFLLAM
-52 HELEGFSSDD
+52 RELEGFSSDD
-62 VVTFLK
+62 IATFLK
-68 GLKAP
+68 GLDAQEGNK
-73 GSNNAPIEFAANS
+73 APIEFAANS
-86 YSFYVNQP
+86 FSFYVNQS
-94 GKEQQKRVFVEG
+94 GKEQQKKVFVEG
-106 LAKSIAQLSE
+106 LTKSLPQLSKQ
-116 PTNQVFA
+116 TNQAFI

-128 QCADNTAIPAV
+128 QCADNAAIPAI
-139 ATCLTNDYL
+139 ANCLNNDDL
-148 ADAAARTLVSIRT
+148 VDAAARALVSIHT
-161 PESTAALEKALAAST
+161 KESASALEEALANAST
-176 TEKTAIALVTALG
+176 EKNAIALVTALG
-189 DLKDKNAESAIL
+189 DLKTSSAENSIL
-201 GLTQKYNS
+201 ELTKKYNS
-209 DGFQRTA
+209 DAFQRTA

-227 SESLF
+227 SQPLF
-232 QEKLNA
+232 QNKLDA
-238 AGYSYDKLDAVGLGI
+238 AGYNYDKFDAIGLGI
-253 DYAQALIDNKHD
+253 DYAQSLIDNKQE

-273 KFFQESQKA
+273 KFFKESQKA

-291 LKLLTTIDP
+291 LKMLAAIAPD
-300 AKQQKNLLAAV
+300 KQKKNLLSAV
-311 KSDNGAYRN
+311 KSDHAAYRN
-320 IALQLLGKYGKGAD
+320 VALQLLGKYGKGND
-334 AKSLLALASKGT
+334 AKTLLALASKSS

-360 GSASSLKLIQAL
+360 GSASSLKLIQEL
-372 VNKTQSP
+372 IGKTQSP
-379 VTKLAGLSALNT
+379 TTKLAGLSAINS

-396 ETNTLIQALNADQQ
+396 ETNTLIQALGTDQQ
-410 FNNSVKA
+410 FNNSIKA
-417 LILSSKDANVVTD
+417 LILSSKDAAVIND
-430 VNNALATVDD
+430 VNSALATADD

-466 SANPAVEEAINKAL
+466 PANPAVEEAINRAL
-480 PNVAQESDL
+480 PNVAQESDI
-489 EELFGRLNNTTDNK
+489 EELFNRLNSTTDNK
-503 SAVLLQ
+503 SASLLQ
-509 RAIVNVVQSSTNSKG
+509 QAIVNVIQSSADSKG
-524 LTEQLAANISKSA
+524 LTQKLIANISKSA
-537 APNTAKYFP
+537 APSTAKYFP
-546 IFAGLGDAQ
+546 IFAGLGDGQ
-555 SLKAVTAYLN
+555 SLQAVSNYVNNTTPDLRAAAVT
-565 NNNTGLRS
+565 
-573 AAIESLASWSTSNA
+573 SLANWSTPNA
-587 LPELVSLSRTEKDDN
+587 LPELVSLSRVEKDAV
-602 LFNTVYRGLIKSISS
+602 LFNTIYTGLIKSIASS
-617 SSNTPEQKTL
+617 SHTPAQKTL

-633 NVAKT
+633 SVAKNPE
-638 TDQKKAALSA
+638 QQKAALFA

-656 SLVFAADLMSDAQ
+656 ALVFAADKMNDPQ
-669 LGGTAANVAMNI
+669 LGEAAANTAMNI
-681 AMDNKFYGKKVR
+681 AMDNKFYGRKVK
-693 EVLEQVIGKLSG
+693 EVLEQVIGKLTG
-705 SESGYLKEAVIRY
+705 SESGYLKEAIVRY
-718 LAEMPIKEGYVSM
+718 LAEMPMKEGYISL

-750 SKMNEKTL
+750 SKMNAKTL
-758 AAEQAKADDIM
+758 AKEQAKADEVM
-769 RKGWTASNGEIAF
+769 RKGWSASNGEIVF

-789 ATVKKYGDFEML
+789 ATIKQYGDFEML
-801 VDWKLENYGGIEG
+801 VDWKLENYGGVEG

-849 KNESKPLKVAD
+849 INESKPLKVAD

-923 FIKEFPRKQIFKLSD
+923 FIEEIPRKQIFKLSD

-954 DKWTENQAYVV
+954 DKWTENQAYVI
-965 NDEGH
+965 NDEGYL
-970 IWVYPNAKFGGNLY
+970 WVYPNAKFGGNLY
-984 TKEEYADFIY
+984 TKEEFSDFIY

-1013 LEGDAAYEAMEI
+1013 LDGDAAYEAMEI

-1035 KDLKQYQYHG
+1035 KDLKPYQYHG
-1045 SIYGVVPAKKG
+1045 SIYGVVTAKKG
-1056 HLKPVG
+1056 HLKPLG
-1062 EWNSEEIVVKG
+1062 EWNSEEIAVKG
-1073 NRIKV
+1073 NRVKV
-1078 TLNGAV
+1078 TLNGTV

-1105 GLKRTFGHI
+1105 GLKRSAGHI

>member
-62 VVTFLK
+62 VATFLK

-86 YSFYVNQP
+86 YSLYVNQP
-94 GKEQQKRVFVEG
+94 GKEQHKRVFVEG
-106 LAKSIAQLSE
+106 LAKSISQLSE

-139 ATCLTNDYL
+139 ANCLANDYL

-189 DLKDKNAESAIL
+189 DLKDKNAENAIL
-201 GLTQKYNS
+201 GLTKKYNS

-232 QEKLNA
+232 QEKLTA
-238 AGYSYDKLDAVGLGI
+238 AGYSYDKFDAVGLGI

-265 QDAVKFLN
+265 QDAIQFLN

-291 LKLLTTIDP
+291 LKLLTTLDP

-320 IALQLLGKYGKGAD
+320 IALQLLGKYGKGSD

-396 ETNTLIQALNADQQ
+396 ETNTLIQALNTDQQ

-430 VNNALATVDD
+430 VNNALATVED

-466 SANPAVEEAINKAL
+466 SSNPAVEETINKAL

-489 EELFGRLNNTTDNK
+489 EELFNRLNNTTDNK

-509 RAIVNVVQSSTNSKG
+509 RAIVNVIQSSTNSKG
-524 LTEQLAANISKSA
+524 LTEKLAANIAKSA

-565 NNNTGLRS
+565 NNNTSLRS
-573 AAIESLASWSTSNA
+573 AAIESLAGWSSSNA

-633 NVAKT
+633 SVAKT
-638 TDQKKAALSA
+638 ADQKKAALSA

-656 SLVFAADLMSDAQ
+656 SLVFAADLMNDAQ

-705 SESGYLKEAVIRY
+705 SESGYLKEAVVRY

-769 RKGWTASNGEIAF
+769 RKGWTASNGEITF

-954 DKWTENQAYVV
+954 DKWTENQAYVI
-965 NDEGH
+965 NDEGY

-1056 HLKPVG
+1056 YLKPVG

-1105 GLKRTFGHI
+1105 GLKRTSGHI

>member
-524 LTEQLAANISKSA
+524 LTEQLAANIAKSA

-705 SESGYLKEAVIRY
+705 SESGYLKEAVVRY

-965 NDEGH
+965 NDEGY

-1105 GLKRTFGHI
+1105 GLKRTSGHI

>member
-106 LAKSIAQLSE
+106 LAKSISQLSE

-139 ATCLTNDYL
+139 ANCLANDYL

-189 DLKDKNAESAIL
+189 DLKDKNAENAIL
-201 GLTQKYNS
+201 GLTKKYNS

-232 QEKLNA
+232 QEKLTA
-238 AGYSYDKLDAVGLGI
+238 AGYSYDKFDAVGLGI

-265 QDAVKFLN
+265 QDAIKFLN

-291 LKLLTTIDP
+291 LKLLTTLDP

-320 IALQLLGKYGKGAD
+320 IALQLLGKYGKGSD

-396 ETNTLIQALNADQQ
+396 ETNTLIQALNTDQQ

-466 SANPAVEEAINKAL
+466 SSNPAVEEAINKAL

-489 EELFGRLNNTTDNK
+489 EELFNRLNNTTDNK

-509 RAIVNVVQSSTNSKG
+509 RAIVNVIQSSTNSKG
-524 LTEQLAANISKSA
+524 LTEKLATNIAKSA

-565 NNNTGLRS
+565 NNNTSLRS
-573 AAIESLASWSTSNA
+573 AAIESLAGWSSSNA

-633 NVAKT
+633 SVAKT
-638 TDQKKAALSA
+638 ADQKKAALSA

-656 SLVFAADLMSDAQ
+656 SLVFAADLMNDAQ

-705 SESGYLKEAVIRY
+705 SESGYLKEAVVRY

-769 RKGWTASNGEIAF
+769 RKGWTASNGEITF

-954 DKWTENQAYVV
+954 DKWTENQAYVI
-965 NDEGH
+965 NDEGY

>member
-965 NDEGH
+965 NDEGY

>member
-1 MKRIFNSLTVLLLI
+1 MKKIFNSLAVLLLI
-15 SSATYAQQPQNRTTA
+15 SSASYAQQPQNRTTA

-52 HELEGFSSDD
+52 HELEGFTSDD
-62 VVTFLK
+62 IVTFLK

-94 GKEQQKRVFVEG
+94 GKEQQKKVFVEG

-116 PTNQVFA
+116 PTSQVFA

-128 QCADNTAIPAV
+128 QCADNSAIPAV
-139 ATCLTNDYL
+139 ANCLTNDYL

-161 PESTAALEKALAAST
+161 SESAAALEKALANST
-176 TEKTAIALVTALG
+176 TEKTATAIVTALG
-189 DLKDKNAESAIL
+189 DLKVANAENAIL
-201 GLTQKYNS
+201 NLTQKYNS
-209 DGFQRTA
+209 DAFQRTA

-227 SESLF
+227 SAPLF
-232 QEKLNA
+232 QNKLNDA
-238 AGYSYDKLDAVGLGI
+238 AYSYDKFDAVGLGI
-253 DYAQALIDNKHD
+253 DYAQSLIDNKHD

-282 KSINGQIAS
+282 KSINGQFAS
-291 LKLLTTIDP
+291 LRLLAAIDP
-300 AKQQKNLLAAV
+300 SKQKKNLLSAV

-320 IALQLLGKYGKGAD
+320 LALQLLGKYGKGSD

-360 GSASSLKLIQAL
+360 GSASSLQAIQAL
-372 VNKTQSP
+372 VGKTTSP
-379 VTKLAGLSALNT
+379 VAKLAGLSAINT

-396 ETNTLIQALNADQQ
+396 ETNTLIQAFDADQE

-417 LILSSKDANVVTD
+417 LILSSKDANVIND
-430 VNNALATVDD
+430 VNNALASVDD
-440 DKKIQ
+440 SKKVQ

-466 SANPAVEEAINKAL
+466 TTNPTVEEAINKAL

-489 EELFGRLNNTTDNK
+489 EELFNRLNTSTDPK
-503 SAVLLQ
+503 STALLQ
-509 RAIVNVVQSSTNSKG
+509 KAIVNVVQSSPNANG
-524 LTEQLAANISKSA
+524 LTGKLAANISKSA
-537 APNTAKYFP
+537 APSAAKYFP
-546 IFAGLGDAQ
+546 IFAGLGDDQ
-555 SLKAVTAYLN
+555 SLQAVSNYV
-565 NNNTGLRS
+565 NNTNPDLRA
-573 AAIESLASWSTSNA
+573 AAIRSLSSWSSANA
-587 LPELVSLSRTEKDDN
+587 LPKLISLSRTEKDGN
-602 LFNTVYRGLIKSISS
+602 LFNTVYNGLIKSISS
-617 SSNTPEQKTL
+617 STNTPDQKTL

-633 NVAKT
+633 SVAQSVE
-638 TDQKKAALSA
+638 QKKAALAA

-656 SLVFAADLMSDAQ
+656 AFIFAADKMADPQ
-669 LGGTAANVAMNI
+669 LGEAAANTAMNI
-681 AMDNKFYGKKVR
+681 AMDNKYYGSKVR
-693 EVLEQVIGKLSG
+693 AVLEQVIGKLSG
-705 SESGYLKEAVIRY
+705 SESGYLKEAVVRY
-718 LAEMPIKEGYVSM
+718 LSEIPVKEGYVSL

-750 SKMNEKTL
+750 SKMNAKTL
-758 AAEQAKADDIM
+758 AAEQAKADEIM
-769 RKGWTASNGEIAF
+769 RKGWSATNGEIVF

-789 ATVKKYGDFEML
+789 ATIKQYGDFEML

-899 NQSIFPTEQIEL
+899 NQSIFPNEQIEL

-923 FIKEFPRKQIFKLSD
+923 FIKEFPRKQIFKISD

-954 DKWTENQAYVV
+954 DKWTENKAYIV
-965 NDEGH
+965 NDEGY

-984 TKEEYADFIY
+984 TKEEYGDFVY
-994 RFDFKLTPG
+994 RFDFKLTSG

-1025 QVLDDGADVY
+1025 QVLDNDADVY
-1035 KDLKQYQYHG
+1035 KDLKPYQYHG
-1045 SIYGVVPAKKG
+1045 SIYGVVTAKRG
-1056 HLKPVG
+1056 YLKPLG
-1062 EWNSEEIVVKG
+1062 EWNSEEIYVKG
-1073 NRIKV
+1073 NRVKV
-1078 TLNGAV
+1078 TLNGTV

-1105 GLKRTFGHI
+1105 GLKRTSGHI